1 MSITNQTKR
10 KLIAEAHHLHPLVI
24 IGNQGVTENVITEI
38 DRALFDHELIK
49 IRIAEGKNKTEK
61 LALAHEICN
70 QVKAEFLRLIGN
82 IVILYRVSD
91 KNKP

>member
-1 MSITNQTKR
+1 MTLTNQAKR
-10 KLIAEAHHLHPLVI
+10 KLIGEAHHLHPLVI
-24 IGNQGVTENVITEI
+24 IGNQGVTENVIAEI

-49 IRIAEGKNKTEK
+49 IRIAGSEDKAQK
-61 LALAHEICN
+61 LAIAHEICN
-70 QVKAEFLRLIGN
+70 HVKAEFLRLIGN